1 MVFEIGKMKKLFSNL
16 IIIFFI
22 YLLIGAFIVYGHLEG
37 GKDKAVNGYLID
49 FGYDPKKPIANEKT
63 IIVIS
68 LFNETT
74 QEVIEPTKV
83 WIRISSSNDV
93 VFAGTFKPETQ
104 NIAFSFT
111 FPESGTFEITTR
123 FFEDEN
129 LIVETDFD
137 INVRGKADYSIIII
151 LFLSLIL
158 LVIVLKSI
166 LFKPKKV

>member
-1 MVFEIGKMKKLFSNL
+1 MSTINNYSKKIILILVFL
-16 IIIFFI
+16 IINLYNVI
-22 YLLIGAFIVYGHLEG
+22 GHLEG

-49 FGYDPKKPIANEKT
+49 FGYDPKNPIANEKT
-63 IIVIS
+63 VIVIS

-74 QEVIEPTKV
+74 NEVIEPTSM
-83 WIRISSSNDV
+83 WIRVSSTEDV
-93 VFAGTFKPETQ
+93 IFAGTFKPENQ
-104 NIAFSFT
+104 NVAFSFT
-111 FPESGTFEITTR
+111 FPHGDVFEITTR

-137 INVRGKADYSIIII
+137 INVKGKTYYSKIII